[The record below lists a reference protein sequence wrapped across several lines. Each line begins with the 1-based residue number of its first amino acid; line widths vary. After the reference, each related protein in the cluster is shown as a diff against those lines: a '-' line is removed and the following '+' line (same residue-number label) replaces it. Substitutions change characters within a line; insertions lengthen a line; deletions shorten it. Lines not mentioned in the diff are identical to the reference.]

1 MFLAGGISPNSR
13 AGYTFL
19 NIEKSTAFSN
29 RSIASPA
36 AVLPKIAGGDPVIGS
51 LVVWQ
56 LLVPAEE
63 KKKFCYEREHQLRH
77 FLSLGCV
84 LPKCKSHI
92 PLRRCS
98 PLSRFMTN
106 ASVLLP
112 EVMA

>member
-1 MFLAGGISPNSR
+1 MFLARGISPSCR

-19 NIEKSTAFSN
+19 NIEIN
-29 RSIASPA
+29 RFLQSIASPV
-36 AVLPKIAGGDPVIGS
+36 AVLPKIAGGDPEIGL

-63 KKKFCYEREHQLRH
+63 KKKFCYEREHQLHH

-98 PLSRFMTN
+98 PLSRCMTN